1 MACFVLLFIFLH
13 CFGSCVFCF
22 GGFETRSPYVALA
35 GLRLRNITPP
45 CFLSLEGP
53 GPCHNAYL
61 NVAVLVQKGFQC
73 QVVCIGAELCLAVG
87 SLLW

>member
-1 MACFVLLFIFLH
+1 MFCIAFFFLIVLDLVCFAL
-13 CFGSCVFCF
+13 

-45 CFLSLEGP
+45 CFLSREGP
-53 GPCHNAYL
+53 GTCHNAYL